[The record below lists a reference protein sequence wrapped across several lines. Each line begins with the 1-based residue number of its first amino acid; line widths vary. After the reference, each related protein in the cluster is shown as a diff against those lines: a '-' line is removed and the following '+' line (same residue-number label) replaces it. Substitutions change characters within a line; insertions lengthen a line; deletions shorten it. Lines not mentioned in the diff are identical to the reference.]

1 MLYNFRTWLY
11 NNYLLSFSDS
21 NQSASSVK
29 RSAIDISTVQGVK
42 FEGVNGDILTVK
54 ASVIK
59 KILWDYMKTVKPG
72 S

>member
-1 MLYNFRTWLY
+1 MAH
-11 NNYLLSFSDS
+11 LLSFSDS

-59 KILWDYMKTVKPG
+59 KILWDYVKTVTPG